1 MCILQIVVE
10 LILLHG
16 VKEVSDQFDDLIK
29 SGALA
34 EFQIEEIFK
43 LLVVSFDGLDFL
55 KENRHS
61 SF

>member
-29 SGALA
+29 SGALT